1 MDKKLIS
8 IILPIFNEAET
19 IDVLYDRL
27 RGVIDSVSDCYDF
40 EIIMVNDGSID
51 DSWKKISQLADL
63 DNRIKGISFSRN
75 FGHQIAISAGYDYA
89 QGDAIITM
97 DADLQH
103 PPHLIPA
110 LIESWRTGAAIV
122 YVRNRVQA
130 NGFFK
135 KFMSKM
141 YYKILDWIVSI
152 KIPPHVQDF
161 RLIDKK
167 VAQIICQ
174 SRERSPYLRG
184 MVAWTGFPATYID
197 AEYDKRFT
205 GKSGYSLSK
214 MFKLAFDGM
223 TGFSLFPLKIAAYV
237 GFFVIFTGS
246 AMFLYIA
253 YDAFFYA
260 IYYPLFK
267 WLVTMIYIFIGVL
280 FILIWFLGE
289 YIGRIYNQLQARP
302 LYVVAEELNFSSQHQ
317 NRVNRENSLHWH
329 SER

>member
-27 RGVIDSVSDCYDF
+27 CGVIDSLSATNNF
-40 EIIMVNDGSID
+40 EIIMINDGSVD
-51 DSWKKISQLADL
+51 DSWKKISQLAHL
-63 DNRIKGISFSRN
+63 DTRIKGISFSRN

-103 PPHLIPA
+103 PPQLIPV
-110 LIESWRTGAAIV
+110 LIESWRNGAAIV
-122 YVRNRVQA
+122 YVRNREQV

-135 KFMSKM
+135 KFTSAA
-141 YYKILDWIVSI
+141 YYKLLDRIVSI
-152 KIPPHVQDF
+152 KIPSHVQDF

-167 VAQIICQ
+167 VAKIICQ

-184 MVAWTGFPATYID
+184 MVAWTGFPAAYID
-197 AEYDKRFT
+197 AAYDKRFN

-223 TGFSLFPLKIAAYV
+223 TGFSLFPLKIAAYI
-237 GFFVIFTGS
+237 GSFVIFTGC
-246 AMFLYIA
+246 AMFTYITV
-253 YDAFFYA
+253 DAFFYRV
-260 IYYPLFK
+260 YYPLFK

-302 LYVVAEELNFSSQHQ
+302 LYVVAEQLNFLSHNQTVKKQ
-317 NRVNRENSLHWH
+317 NDMYLQGEQ
-329 SER
+329 